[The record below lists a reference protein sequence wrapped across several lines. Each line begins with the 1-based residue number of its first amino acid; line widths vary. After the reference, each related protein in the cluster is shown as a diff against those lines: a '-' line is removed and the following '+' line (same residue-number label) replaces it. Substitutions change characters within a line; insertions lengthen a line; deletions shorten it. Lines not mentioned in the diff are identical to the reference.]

1 MNTGIRL
8 EQRVAVGDRRGAVK
22 FVGRVEGSEEECWIG
37 VDWDNPTDG
46 KHDGTVKGRRYF
58 HAKSPTSGSF
68 VKPKDVIVGPGL
80 QRHPLR
86 PLLRRR
92 RSECEWGRRVR
103 AEGRGRWIGVS
114 SALFF
119 RLHSTPSSVLQRTF
133 TMDLDNQFVSHL
145 EPDFDVR
152 FPKCVSLSLVNNL
165 LCPIGINC
173 SPSSDCSRSSKFSTF
188 RPTSFFR
195 FRTRCSTGRRTDLS
209 ELVMNNCGVKVEEL
223 RKIGRLFPQLTTLVL
238 LDNNLEHV
246 EFGQEFDQL
255 KSLNLSK
262 NPIGAFEK
270 LWPLG
275 RCPSDLETLNLRS
288 CGIKKIA
295 LPPGDSFQRLE
306 MLGMAENPVND
317 WESINELGRL
327 PRLKNFR
334 SSGLHA
340 GERGCQS
347 YEMIVAKLPHAQVVD
362 GELLFLHRFFQPPL
376 LPVHQADVERLARVY
391 GPPEAVESGQ
401 QRADNLCSFVLV
413 YKQNF
418 AARPLGFRS
427 SDVRVVIQ
435 VLEHH
440 YETFEWNSSILL
452 RALDPP
458 PDCRVDR
465 LPGPVCRSGPRRL
478 TTTAFKIRHIVAV
491 SFRILHP
498 EKPPLPLGELET
510 ELRQSLAKLEQVA
523 LRLLGFDLEVRSPHN
538 YAYMIAASLR
548 DYFPNELADVDKL
561 TTTIGTLLQ
570 DACVDPDFFVYHS
583 PLTGAIVLIS
593 LALQL
598 LELPIK
604 DERWTPIFNRD
615 LSSHRLQKLKRRFLR
630 KVYEED
636 C

>member
-8 EQRVAVGDRRGAVK
+8 EQRVAVGDRRGTVK

-46 KHDGTVKGRRYF
+46 KHDGTVKGNRYF

-68 VKPKDVIVGPGL
+68 VKPKDVV
-80 QRHPLR
+80 
-86 PLLRRR
+86 
-92 RSECEWGRRVR
+92 V
-103 AEGRGRWIGVS
+103 GRGFKETLYARYCADEEAA
-114 SALFF
+114 SASGDVEFVLKEGDDGMD
-119 RLHSTPSSVLQRTF
+119 VLQRTF

-165 LCPIGINC
+165 LSDWNQLFSILELFPKLQILNISSNFFLPIPNALLE
-173 SPSSDCSRSSKFSTF
+173 
-188 RPTSFFR
+188 
-195 FRTRCSTGRRTDLS
+195 GRRADLS
-209 ELVMNNCGVKVEEL
+209 ELVMNNCGVKVGEL

-246 EFGQEFDQL
+246 EFGEEFDRL
-255 KSLNLSK
+255 KALNLSK
-262 NPIGAFEK
+262 NPIGDFEK

-275 RCPSDLETLNLRS
+275 RLPSLETLNLRS
-288 CGIKKIA
+288 CDIKKIV

-306 MLGMAENPVND
+306 MLEMAENPVND

-362 GELLFLHRFFQPPL
+362 GCVITAEERRNSELLFLHRFFAPPL
-376 LPVHQADVERLARVY
+376 LPVHQADIERLARVY

-401 QRADNLCSFVLV
+401 QRAENLCSFVLV
-413 YKQNF
+413 YKQKSIQRRLPLHLDVKRMTSF

-458 PDCRVDR
+458 PDCRVE
-465 LPGPVCRSGPRRL
+465 
-478 TTTAFKIRHIVAV
+478 F
-491 SFRILHP
+491 
-498 EKPPLPLGELET
+498 
-510 ELRQSLAKLEQVA
+510 
-523 LRLLGFDLEVRSPHN
+523 
-538 YAYMIAASLR
+538 
-548 DYFPNELADVDKL
+548 VDK
-561 TTTIGTLLQ
+561 
-570 DACVDPDFFVYHS
+570 
-583 PLTGAIVLIS
+583 
-593 LALQL
+593 
-598 LELPIK
+598 
-604 DERWTPIFNRD
+604 RD
-615 LSSHRLQKLKRRFLR
+615 S
-630 KVYEED
+630 
-636 C
+636 